1 MNAQRILFV
10 AGMVYVLSFAIL
22 LLTNSYN
29 GYLMLAHLLYGAIF
43 FPIYYWYVVR
53 GPRAGRRDD

>member
-10 AGMVYVLSFAIL
+10 AGMVYVLSLGIL
-22 LLTNSYN
+22 LVTNSYN

-43 FPIYYWYVVR
+43 FPIYYRYVVR
-53 GPRAGRRDD
+53 GPRARRRDN